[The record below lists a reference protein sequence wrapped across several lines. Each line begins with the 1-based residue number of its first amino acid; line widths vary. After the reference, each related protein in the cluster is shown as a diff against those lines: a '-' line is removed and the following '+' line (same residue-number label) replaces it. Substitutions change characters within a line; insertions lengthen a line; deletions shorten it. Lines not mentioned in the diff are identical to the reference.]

1 MHPLLLLGLSSP
13 AKPVTMPTFGTG
25 TQSITVMVSEV
36 PVSTKIIAERVGSGS
51 LSLEGTGTSL
61 YGTFQ
66 GDPARFMQ
74 LRLSIENQ
82 GRHQLFDGVLPLSD
96 AFREVL
102 AFEIVGEG
110 PQAHALRVPDAPVAA
125 PDVAVDPR
133 VEEGVRFGW
142 GALVMVYVAAMLGTA
157 AVATE
162 KMRKRMSPEMFR
174 RWIATV
180 SGRLE

>member
-25 TQSITVMVSEV
+25 TQSITIMITEV
-36 PVSTKIIAERVGSGS
+36 PPTTKVIAERIGSGT
-51 LSLEGTGTSL
+51 LSLEGSGNSL

-66 GDPARFMQ
+66 GDPARFIQ
-74 LRLSIENQ
+74 LRLSMENQ

-102 AFEIVGEG
+102 AFEVVGEG
-110 PQAHALRVPDAPVAA
+110 PQAHALRIPDAPVAA

-133 VEEGVRFGW
+133 MAAGVRFGW
-142 GALVMVYVAAMLGTA
+142 GSLILVYVAALLTTA
-157 AVATE
+157 TLATE
-162 KMRKRMSPEMFR
+162 KMRKRLSPEMFR

>member
-25 TQSITVMVSEV
+25 TQSITIMVSEV
-36 PVSTKIIAERVGSGS
+36 PPSAKIMAERVGSGV
-51 LSLEGTGTSL
+51 LSLEGSGNSL

-74 LRLSIENQ
+74 LRLSMENQ
-82 GRHQLFDGVLPLSD
+82 GRHQLFEGVLPLAD
-96 AFREVL
+96 AYREVL
-102 AFEIVGEG
+102 AFTVVGEG

-133 VEEGVRFGW
+133 VGNNIRFGW
-142 GALVMVYVAAMLGTA
+142 GALVMLYVVSLIGTA
-157 AVATE
+157 SVVTE
-162 KMRKRMSPEMFR
+162 RMRNHLKPEMFR
-174 RWIATV
+174 RWV
-180 SGRLE
+180 RSMYGESP